1 MANATSN
8 VQVDKRTMGPNG
20 ARWQNFRY
28 HAEAGIVV
36 QSDTIQVV
44 WDCAADEG
52 GLPPL
57 DSELYTHN
65 GSFAGGSADYVDD
78 NGDTLT
84 LLILDLDEDDACEQ
98 CPAND
103 GYTEIIHTL
112 ANVTNGAATVE
123 QVRDSLNAD
132 PAFFAKAYAYVTG
145 GGILEILPRGAN
157 AKIKVGTQAETGA
170 ADALAAALPT
180 TELDNSK
187 RVFTR
192 LDHLAATAWTG
203 SYDASTHTYTFTNT
217 NASAVEKVHAV
228 VTFS

>member
-1 MANATSN
+1 MADATSN
-8 VQVDKRTMGPNG
+8 VQIDKRTMGPNG

-36 QSDTIQVV
+36 QNDTIEVV
-44 WDCAADEG
+44 WDEAGEEG

-57 DSELYTHN
+57 DIELYTHN

-84 LLILDLDEDDACEQ
+84 LLIKDLDEDLKIDQCET
-98 CPAND
+98 NE
-103 GYTEIIHTL
+103 GFTEIVHTL
-112 ANVTNGAATVE
+112 AGVTNGAATVE

-132 PAFFAKAYAYVTG
+132 AVFFAKAYAYVTG

-157 AKIKVGTQAETGA
+157 AKIKVGTQAATGA

-180 TELDNSK
+180 TELDNST

-192 LDHLAATAWTG
+192 LNQVVADWGG
-203 SYDASTHTYTFTNT
+203 SYDAGVKTYTITRL
-217 NASAVEKVHAV
+217 NASAAEKVHAV